1 MNMLDP
7 VIVMRPGG
15 RVEWLKEK
23 GPEHVVTEYY
33 IYSYLGK
40 STFAKHNELFK
51 RMQACSYEL
60 GALAIICRNY
70 AIKRDKIQEFHD
82 KYLTGPTLIPVATW
96 NGHHQWL
103 EEAVV
108 DIESFFW
115 FANRFLT
122 HVALTLNYFFKKIRP
137 DLGKGKGV
145 KSHTTFVRSE
155 FLPLLP
161 DDLQQRAKALQASVS
176 EFRNADVEHN
186 LAYWRTRKPIFEG
199 QKSGDQAQVTI
210 TFPPGPTIFPE
221 KPLRDLWIELHDYA
235 VEVAKFL
242 SEHT

>member
-1 MNMLDP
+1 
-7 VIVMRPGG
+7 
-15 RVEWLKEK
+15 
-23 GPEHVVTEYY
+23 
-33 IYSYLGK
+33 
-40 STFAKHNELFK
+40 
-51 RMQACSYEL
+51 YEL

-82 KYLTGPTLIPVATW
+82 KYLRGPTPIPISMW
-96 NGHHQWL
+96 NSHFLWL

-145 KSHTTFVRSE
+145 KSHITFVKSA
-155 FLPLLP
+155 FLALLP
-161 DDLQQRAKALQASVS
+161 EDLQQRAKALQVSIS
-176 EFRNADVEHN
+176 EFRNTDIEHN
-186 LAYWRTRKPIFEG
+186 LNYWRTKKPVFTT
-199 QKSGDQAQVTI
+199 QKSGAEAHVKI
-210 TFPPGPTIFPE
+210 TFPPDPTIFPE
-221 KPLRDLWIELHDYA
+221 KPPRELWIELHDYA

-242 SEHT
+242 SAHA